1 MEEIKML
8 SVDDIKPNPQQPRKS
23 FDEEKLK
30 ALAETYRNQGV
41 IQPIE
46 VDENYQI
53 ITGERRWRAAKIAGL
68 KEIPCKIIKGLSEEE
83 KLERQLIENIHHEP
97 LSDIDKARAIK
108 KLMEM
113 KGWSVLRAARN
124 LGIHH
129 KTLQHLLA
137 LVEAPEPIKKLV
149 EENKLP
155 PTDAGEI
162 AYRLKD
168 KPDKAVEIAKRVAR
182 STSNKRKLVRALIKE
197 HKLKEKPLKMPEDKF
212 NVIYADP
219 PWKYDFSR
227 DFARSIPSHYPAMDL
242 EELKALGSKIPFAD
256 DCVLFLW
263 ATSPKLEEAF
273 EVIRAWGFVYK
284 TNFVW
289 VKDKIGMGYY
299 CRNKHEILLVATR
312 GNMSPPPPESRFPS
326 VITAPREEHSKK
338 PEIVYEMIEKMYP
351 DGKYLELFARNK
363 REKWV
368 GWGAEYGQI

>member
-137 LVEAPEPIKKLV
+137 LVEAPE
-149 EENKLP
+149 
-155 PTDAGEI
+155 
-162 AYRLKD
+162 
-168 KPDKAVEIAKRVAR
+168 
-182 STSNKRKLVRALIKE
+182 
-197 HKLKEKPLKMPEDKF
+197 
-212 NVIYADP
+212 
-219 PWKYDFSR
+219 
-227 DFARSIPSHYPAMDL
+227 
-242 EELKALGSKIPFAD
+242 
-256 DCVLFLW
+256 
-263 ATSPKLEEAF
+263 
-273 EVIRAWGFVYK
+273 
-284 TNFVW
+284 
-289 VKDKIGMGYY
+289 
-299 CRNKHEILLVATR
+299 
-312 GNMSPPPPESRFPS
+312 
-326 VITAPREEHSKK
+326 
-338 PEIVYEMIEKMYP
+338 
-351 DGKYLELFARNK
+351 
-363 REKWV
+363 
-368 GWGAEYGQI
+368 